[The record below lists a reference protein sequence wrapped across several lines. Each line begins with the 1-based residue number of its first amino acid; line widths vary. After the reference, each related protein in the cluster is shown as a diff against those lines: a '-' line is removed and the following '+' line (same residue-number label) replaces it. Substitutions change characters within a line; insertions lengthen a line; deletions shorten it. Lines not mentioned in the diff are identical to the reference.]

1 MKKIILKFL
10 ISLLEKLK
18 KQIEKPKPNSKVSHL
33 RTDKNGNAFYAY
45 KIQDLPDQRAVY
57 FQAILNQMANGIDND
72 TLKALLNK
80 TNSIV
85 HSQNASNLNAT
96 KSQII
101 YQLLNIEERADNIV
115 NTILLEK
122 AALIIVTLEGE
133 PVDVSSEWNKK
144 KLQLWE
150 KDEDS
155 KVFFWNF
162 VLNLI
167 KPLANISEAELKSY
181 LTAKANLTI

>member
-1 MKKIILKFL
+1 MKTLTLKTIVSIL
-10 ISLLEKLK
+10 EWLK
-18 KQIEKPKPNSKVSHL
+18 KKIEKPKPNSKVSHL

-57 FQAILNQMANGIDND
+57 FQSILNQMANGIDND
-72 TLKALLNK
+72 KLKELLK
-80 TNSIV
+80 KINSIV
-85 HSQNASNLNAT
+85 HSQNASNLDAT

-101 YQLLNIEERADNIV
+101 YHLLNIEERADNIV

-122 AALIIVTLEGE
+122 AALIIVTMEGE
-133 PVDVSSEWNKK
+133 PVEVSAEWNKK
-144 KLQLWE
+144 KKALWE

-162 VLNLI
+162 VLNSI

-181 LTAKANLTI
+181 LTAKAKNLI